1 MALTVESKISALLDD
16 ERGKAVLERHC
27 PELLTDP
34 RIKLAMGMTL
44 AQIIPF
50 SGGRIT
56 QQTIEAISQDL
67 AQL

>member
-1 MALTVESKISALLDD
+1 MALTVESKISALLGD
-16 ERGKAVLERHC
+16 ERSKEILEKHC

-34 RIKLAMGMTL
+34 RLNMAMGMTL

-50 SGGRIT
+50 SAGRIT
-56 QQTIEAISQDL
+56 RQTIEAISQDL